1 VLALD
6 PESSVP
12 LENLGMLALERG
24 DLAEARRHFEQALRA
39 DPRSSRAHANLGVV
53 AVRSGDRA
61 GAVEEWKRAVQLD
74 PQNYDALYNI
84 GTTLAADGRLGAAR
98 PYLEQFLSAAP
109 PAFYAKDLREVAALL
124 RK

>member
-1 VLALD
+1 
-6 PESSVP
+6 
-12 LENLGMLALERG
+12 
-24 DLAEARRHFEQALRA
+24 
-39 DPRSSRAHANLGVV
+39 VV

-74 PQNYDALYNI
+74 PRTTTPSTNI
-84 GTTLAADGRLGAAR
+84 GTTLAADGRPAMRG
-98 PYLEQFLSAAP
+98 PISSSFLRAAP

>member
-1 VLALD
+1 
-6 PESSVP
+6 
-12 LENLGMLALERG
+12 M
-24 DLAEARRHFEQALRA
+24 
-39 DPRSSRAHANLGVV
+39 V

-61 GAVEEWKRAVQLD
+61 SAVEEWKRAVQLD

-84 GTTLAADGRLGAAR
+84 GVTLAADGRPGDAR
-98 PYLEQFLSAAP
+98 PYLEQFLRAAP